1 MIGGLIDYAM
11 DPTGMNAFQQQEAAQ
26 RAELEA
32 ARGRAAGIG
41 KEFTDTGEF
50 VANTYAPYA
59 NLASLGAQGMSQDY
73 SVTPNA
79 YQFQGQVSDYLDP
92 SIAYQQDQARRQLES
107 SAAARGNLMSGA
119 AAKAIA
125 DRAQQIGAQGY
136 GNAYAAMERDR
147 GYGAQQAQQNYL
159 NQVAQGQQQYNQAQN
174 VAQLGL
180 QGLSGQGQALQ
191 QGVMNSANARLPT
204 YTQTVDPAAGLGN
217 IRAGEMRGGFT
228 QGLLSGLGKAAAPGL
243 GDLVGGMFT
252 GSNTT
257 PPPQEDWAAGLFK

>member
-1 MIGGLIDYAM
+1 MIDWLM
-11 DPTGMNAFQQQEAAQ
+11 DPTGMGAYRKGLAANEAAK
-26 RAELEA
+26 REELEA
-32 ARGRAAGIG
+32 ARGRAAGLG

-59 NLASLGAQGMSQDY
+59 NLASLGAGQMMQDY

-107 SAAARGNLMSGA
+107 SAAARGSLMSGA

-147 GYGAQQAQQNYL
+147 SYGANQAQQNYL

-174 VAQLGL
+174 VSQLGL
-180 QGLSGQGQALQ
+180 QGLAGQGGALER
-191 QGVMNSANARLPT
+191 GVSSSVNTRLPT
-204 YTQTVDPAAGLGN
+204 YTQQIDPSAGMGDLAVGK
-217 IRAGEMRGGFT
+217 MRGGFT
-228 QGLLSGLGKAAAPGL
+228 KGILDGVSGAAAPGL
-243 GDLVGGMFT
+243 KDLFGMKMNGFVP
-252 GSNTT
+252 GK
-257 PPPQEDWAAGLFK
+257 DK

>member
-1 MIGGLIDYAM
+1 MMAFSLASNPEGVIDYLK
-11 DPTGMNAFQQQEAAQ
+11 DPTGMGAYRQGLAKNEAAQ

-50 VANTYAPYA
+50 IANSYSPYA
-59 NLASLGAQGMSQDY
+59 NLASQGAQGMTQDY

-107 SAAARGNLMSGA
+107 SAASRGNLMSGA

-136 GNAYAAMERDR
+136 NNAYAAMERDR
-147 GYGAQQAQQNYL
+147 GYGAEQAQQHYL
-159 NQVAQGQQQYNQAQN
+159 NQVAQGQQQYTQAQD
-174 VAQLGL
+174 VAQLSL
-180 QGLSGQGQALQ
+180 QGLGGQGDALQ
-191 QGVMNSANARLPT
+191 YGVTNSANARLPT
-204 YTQTVDPAAGLGN
+204 YTQQIDPSAGVGDMHV
-217 IRAGEMRGGFT
+217 GKMRGGFT
-228 QGLLSGLGKAAAPGL
+228 QGIFSGVGDALAPGL
-243 GDLVGGMFT
+243 RDLFGIPGV
-252 GSNTT
+252 
-257 PPPQEDWAAGLFK
+257 K

>member
-11 DPTGMNAFQQQEAAQ
+11 DPTGMNAYRRGLQQQEAAQ

-125 DRAQQIGAQGY
+125 DRAQSQSSGARST
-136 GNAYAAMERDR
+136 AIHPSTERGSIR
-147 GYGAQQAQQNYL
+147 SSRIVRTRTSSTTRCNELSQRSTSYL
-159 NQVAQGQQQYNQAQN
+159 HSDG
-174 VAQLGL
+174 
-180 QGLSGQGQALQ
+180 
-191 QGVMNSANARLPT
+191 
-204 YTQTVDPAAGLGN
+204 
-217 IRAGEMRGGFT
+217 
-228 QGLLSGLGKAAAPGL
+228 
-243 GDLVGGMFT
+243 
-252 GSNTT
+252 
-257 PPPQEDWAAGLFK
+257 

>member
-1 MIGGLIDYAM
+1 MMAFSLASNPEGVIDYLK
-11 DPTGMNAFQQQEAAQ
+11 DPTGMGAYRQGLAQQEAAQ

-50 VANTYAPYA
+50 IANTYSPYA
-59 NLASLGAQGMSQDY
+59 NLASLGAQGMTQDY
-73 SVTPNA
+73 SVTPQA

-136 GNAYAAMERDR
+136 NNAYAAMERDR
-147 GYGAQQAQQNYL
+147 GYGANQAQQNYM
-159 NQVAQGQQQYNQAQN
+159 NQVAQGQQQYTQAQN

-180 QGLSGQGQALQ
+180 QGLSGQGGALQ
-191 QGVMNSANARLPT
+191 QGVASSAAARLPT
-204 YTQTVDPAAGLGN
+204 YTQQIDPTAGLGTMQ
-217 IRAGEMRGGFT
+217 AGQMRGGFT
-228 QGLLSGLGKAAAPGL
+228 QGLFSGLGNAVAPGL
-243 GDLVGGMFT
+243 QDLVGGI
-252 GSNTT
+252 G
-257 PPPQEDWAAGLFK
+257 QK